1 MKHKDL
7 AEEYAIKEYEYINEE
22 NDLIFEDNK
31 CFTFN
36 DIKAAFNA
44 GRESIIE
51 NIPRLNWE
59 QRSAD
64 QYTAET
70 PFEKYIILERIE
82 NNKTFYLVKL
92 NDGIH
97 VNTDLQT
104 LKLYIEGF
112 YLYKIKQVL
121 GV

>member
-1 MKHKDL
+1 MIQKDL
-7 AEEYAIKEYEYINEE
+7 AEEYALKEYKYINEE

-31 CFTFN
+31 CFTFD
-36 DIKAAFNA
+36 DIKEAFNA

-92 NDGIH
+92 NDEIYKD
-97 VNTDLQT
+97 TDLQT
-104 LKLYIEGF
+104 LKLYIECF
-112 YLYKIKQVL
+112 YLYKIKQTL

>member
-44 GRESIIE
+44 GRDSIIE
-51 NIPRLNWE
+51 TMLRLNWE

>member
-1 MKHKDL
+1 MIQKDL
-7 AEEYAIKEYEYINEE
+7 AEEYALKEYKYINEE
-22 NDLIFEDNK
+22 NDIIFEDNK
-31 CFTFN
+31 CFTFD
-36 DIKAAFNA
+36 DIKEAFNA

-64 QYTAET
+64 QYTSET

-92 NDGIH
+92 NDEIYKD
-97 VNTDLQT
+97 TDLQT
-104 LKLYIEGF
+104 LKLYIECF
-112 YLYKIKQVL
+112 YLYIHVL
-121 GV
+121 S

>member
-7 AEEYAIKEYEYINEE
+7 AEEYAIKEYECINEE

-31 CFTFN
+31 CFTFD
-36 DIKAAFNA
+36 DIKEAFNA

-112 YLYKIKQVL
+112 YLYKIKQAL